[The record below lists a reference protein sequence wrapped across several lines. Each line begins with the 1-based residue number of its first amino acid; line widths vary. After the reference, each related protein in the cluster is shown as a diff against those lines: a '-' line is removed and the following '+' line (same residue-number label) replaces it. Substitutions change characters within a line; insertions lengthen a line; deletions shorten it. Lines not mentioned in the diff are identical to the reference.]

1 MSNNNPK
8 NKSENKLF
16 LRLTVILSVFAGL
29 MLVVLL
35 VVIGLTDDVI
45 ITRSRSSQGYEEIS
59 DYSCKEII
67 ADDTPIG
74 IKKEYIFYL
83 DEILERDTNLAF
95 YTVHQYVS
103 VFLDGEEVYSLMPSE
118 GKRISKTVGSNW
130 IMLPIYR
137 EDAGKQIRVVIT
149 PVYESFRD
157 REVNFL
163 VGSQLSIYCERLKK
177 DLPQLMLGIMA
188 LFVGIVFILA
198 AGYCLI
204 RNYQGKGLA
213 TLGLFAVMMG
223 IWRLTDT
230 RFTPFLID
238 GKSTLVFYTSI
249 GMLCFGTIPLIK
261 WAESYF
267 SRPVNRI
274 MDLYCLISALACLVQ
289 FFLQLFCI
297 VDIRELLF
305 VTHIIIGVGVIIVV
319 GGIAYDHIRHPE
331 KPGLMLGNVL
341 PVMCAFG
348 IAADIVMYYIKGNSS
363 GLVFSLLTFLL
374 YIVIV
379 GIVTILQHSRQELM
393 LAEQERQLAE
403 KDRLL
408 AEQERRMTSRR
419 ISIMMSQIRSHFIF
433 NVLTTISGY
442 CKVDAKK
449 ADQAL
454 IRFSRYLRKNIKII
468 EEEGMIPFDMELE
481 QVEDYVA
488 LEQMRF
494 AEKVS
499 FVKHIDTNS
508 FKLPPLT
515 IQPLVENAIKHGLVE
530 HGRNGTI
537 CLSTARERDF
547 IVITVSDDG
556 VGFSVDACEKS
567 DSVGIRNVR
576 YRLENMVG
584 GSLIID
590 SKPGEGTVATIRI
603 PVQQTTE

>member
-1 MSNNNPK
+1 MSNNISK
-8 NKSENKLF
+8 NKSENNPL
-16 LRLTVILSVFAGL
+16 LRLTAVLSLLAGL

-35 VVIGLTDDVI
+35 VVIGLTDEVI
-45 ITRSRSSQGYEEIS
+45 ITRSRSSQDIKEIK
-59 DYSCKEII
+59 DYSCEEII
-67 ADDTPIG
+67 AEDTPIG
-74 IKKEYIFYL
+74 VKKEYVFYL
-83 DEILERDTNLAF
+83 DEPLERDTNLAF
-95 YTVHQYVS
+95 YTVHQYVN
-103 VFLDGEEVYSLMPSE
+103 VFLDGDEIYSMMPSE

-130 IMLPIYR
+130 TMLPIYR

-163 VGSQLSIYCERLKK
+163 VGSQLSIYCDRLKK
-177 DLPQLMLGIMA
+177 DLPQLILGIMA
-188 LFVGIVFILA
+188 LFVGVVFVLV
-198 AGYCLI
+198 AGYCFI
-204 RNYQGKGLA
+204 RKHPSRGLA
-213 TLGLFAVMMG
+213 ALGLFAVMMG
-223 IWRLTDT
+223 VWRLMDT
-230 RFTPFLID
+230 RFTPFMID

-249 GMLCFGTIPLIK
+249 AMLCFGMIPLIK

-267 SRPVNRI
+267 SRSVNRV
-274 MDLYCLISALACLVQ
+274 MSVYCLVSSLVCLVQ
-289 FFLQLFCI
+289 IILQFFCI
-297 VDIRELLF
+297 ADIRELLF
-305 VTHIIIGVGVIIVV
+305 VTHIIIGVGVLIVV
-319 GGIAYDHIRHPE
+319 GSMAYDHIRYPE
-331 KPGLMLGNVL
+331 KSRLKIGNVM
-341 PVMCAFG
+341 PVMCAVG
-348 IAADIVMYYIKGNSS
+348 IMADIIMYYIKGNSS
-363 GLVFSLLTFLL
+363 GLVFSLFTFLL
-374 YIVIV
+374 YIVMV
-379 GIVTILQHSRQELM
+379 GIVTILQYSRQELI

-419 ISIMMSQIRSHFIF
+419 ISTMMSQIRSHFIF

-454 IRFSRYLRKNIKII
+454 IRFSRYLRRNINII
-468 EEEGMIPFDMELE
+468 EEEGTIPFDMELE
-481 QVEDYVA
+481 QLEDYVA

-499 FVKHIDTNS
+499 FVKNIETNS

-530 HGRNGTI
+530 HGRSGTI
-537 CLSTARERDF
+537 CLSTAREKDF
-547 IVITVSDDG
+547 IVVTVSDDG

-584 GSLIID
+584 GSLTID

-603 PVQQTTE
+603 PMQQTTE